1 MKIRILE
8 DVKTDLT
15 EEEILPVLPEEVD
28 PIGISEI
35 KVKNYLVRYFL
46 HKDEIVVT
54 EVKPLSEKV
63 ETNSN
68 NKNVFLAFLQ
78 EQAPLLSNSDL
89 YSLYRTYR
97 NKSFIA
103 YVDEN
108 NKDYSKYREY
118 AEILKSEILER
129 CE

>member
-15 EEEILPVLPEEVD
+15 EEEILSILPEEVD

-35 KVKNYLVRYFL
+35 KVKNCLVKYFL
-46 HKDEIVVT
+46 HKDEIVVM
-54 EVKPLSEKV
+54 EVKPLPKEV

-68 NKNVFLAFLQ
+68 YKNVFSAFLK
-78 EQAPLLSNSDL
+78 EEVPFLSDRDV
-89 YSLYRTYR
+89 YSLYKTY
-97 NKSFIA
+97 KDKEFVA

-108 NKDYSKYREY
+108 NKDFLKYKEYVEVLRE
-118 AEILKSEILER
+118 EVMRR
-129 CE
+129 C